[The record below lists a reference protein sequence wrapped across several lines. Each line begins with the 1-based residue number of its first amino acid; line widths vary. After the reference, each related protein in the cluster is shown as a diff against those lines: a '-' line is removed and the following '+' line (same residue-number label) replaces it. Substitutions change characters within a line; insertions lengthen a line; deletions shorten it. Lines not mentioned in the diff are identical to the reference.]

1 MYINKYTHEVVKDC
15 DLTLEHGY
23 DEKYIFVP
31 KGATF
36 AIGTS
41 FDGDFCWRK
50 DRYYLNTNHIMS
62 GCLKSTN
69 VDVKTHKDTYEL
81 NTLWIHPDVKQK
93 MLQGEIPNQITE
105 KEWMRFDHSKLI
117 GCVVNYCGEDVVIN
131 SFGKILPDIG
141 FDVVYIED
149 ETIGTV
155 GEKRDK
161 VLNNCYFY
169 LEDGTMVSF
178 DEYKGVYYND

>member
-1 MYINKYTHEVVKDC
+1 MYINKYTHETSACIVKGIDWI
-15 DLTLEHGY
+15 E
-23 DEKYIFVP
+23 VP
-31 KGATF
+31 DGATF
-36 AIGTS
+36 ATGTS

-50 DRYYLNTNHIMS
+50 DGYYLNVNFWESTDVT
-62 GCLKSTN
+62 LKTQR
-69 VDVKTHKDTYEL
+69 DFYKLDL
-81 NTLWIHPDVKQK
+81 LWIHPDIKQK
-93 MLQGEIPNQITE
+93 MLEGEITNQITE
-105 KEWMRFDHSKLI
+105 KEWMRFDCSKLI
-117 GCVVNYCGEDVVIN
+117 GCVVNYCGVDVVIN
-131 SFGKILPDIG
+131 SFGKIIPDIG

-178 DEYKGVYYND
+178 EEYKGVYYND